1 VRFAF
6 LDRIVGTYYHQ
17 PRHRERSTL
26 ERLYEEAREWA
37 ASREA
42 GLQYWRQRAE
52 ASEDQLRALQAGD
65 DAPRR

>member
-1 VRFAF
+1 V
-6 LDRIVGTYYHQ
+6 
-17 PRHRERSTL
+17 

-52 ASEDQLRALQAGD
+52 ASEERLRALQAGD
-65 DAPRR
+65 DAAAR